1 MIVAV
6 KAIYVIALRS
16 LEKKIQDFNW
26 VWTRDL
32 AITGAMLCQLS
43 YEATD
48 VGSRSIVG
56 SYVPVKEMSVNDI
69 WNTSYMNCGNEMKMK

>member
-1 MIVAV
+1 MNAILCNCV
-6 KAIYVIALRS
+6 KKP
-16 LEKKIQDFNW
+16 EKKIQDFNG

-32 AITGAMLCQLS
+32 AIQVWRSNQLS

-56 SYVPVKEMSVNDI
+56 SYVPMKVKAS
-69 WNTSYMNCGNEMKMK
+69 